1 MNKQAFATAV
11 LAAAAFG
18 TAAQAQD
25 KMSMDEAPAEARA
38 AARAAAPGM
47 SFDSVGLDLD
57 GGQATYEFAGKN
69 ADGMMVE
76 VDVLADGQVLEIERQ
91 IDMSEVPSAVKTLLD
106 RYAAGMEPSMVEQST
121 HANLEVWYEFGGT
134 LEGSEIDA
142 EVSSDG
148 KRILI
153 QDDQAG

>member
-1 MNKQAFATAV
+1 MHKQAFATAV
-11 LAAAAFG
+11 FAVAAFA

-25 KMSMDEAPAEARA
+25 EMSMDEAPAEARA

-69 ADGMMVE
+69 ADGMTVE

-106 RYAAGMEPSMVEQST
+106 RYAAGMQPEMIEEST
-121 HANLEVWYEFGGT
+121 HANFEIWYEFGGT
-134 LEGSEIDA
+134 LDGSEIDA
-142 EVSSDG
+142 EVSADG
-148 KRILI
+148 KRIMI